1 MYERTALP
9 DGPRVITSRLPGA
22 RSVSMAAYVLAGSRL
37 ESAEEAG
44 AAHFMEHITFKGT
57 AAYPTTRAVSE
68 AIEGVGGSFNAATD
82 RESTVYWARVPLR
95 EAARGMDVLGELIIR
110 PHLRGEEIE
119 SERAVI
125 VEEIRS
131 YLDDP
136 GEHVHT
142 LFDLAMFGDTPL
154 GREIAGSEE
163 SVRALPQEN
172 LRAFWAAAYRPGNVV
187 VSAAGD
193 ISHQEIVALVRRA
206 FGTGA
211 AVQQSFDPAP
221 ALPAGERVM
230 VVRRET
236 VQAQLCLGV
245 PGLPRD
251 DPGAWT
257 LEVLNAILGDG
268 MSSRLFQSVREEK
281 GLAYDVSSYIVDY
294 ADAGA
299 LVVSAGVDPE
309 RIGPAVGAILDELA
323 LLRDE
328 PVPADELARSK
339 AYLGGRLELRME
351 ETRNLA
357 SWLGGQEAL
366 HDRVLTLDQALS
378 ELDAVTSD
386 GIHALAG
393 RLIRDDVL
401 RLAAVAPRGRA
412 RLRGLEAMLRL
423 PGGAA

>member
-9 DGPRVITSRLPGA
+9 RGPRVISSRLSGA
-22 RSVSMAAYVLAGSRL
+22 RSVSIAAYVLAGSRL
-37 ESAEEAG
+37 ESADEAG

-68 AIEGVGGSFNAATD
+68 AIEGIGGSFNAATD
-82 RESTVYWARVPLR
+82 RESTVYWVRVPVR
-95 EAARGMDVLGELIIR
+95 ESARGMDVLGELIVR
-110 PHLRGEEIE
+110 PHLRSSEIE

-125 VEEIRS
+125 IEEIRS

-163 SVRALPQEN
+163 SVRALPEAN
-172 LRAFWAAAYRPGNVV
+172 LRAFWASAYRPGNVV

-193 ISHQEIVALVRRA
+193 ISHAEVVDLVQKA
-206 FGTGA
+206 FGTGEA
-211 AVQQSFDPAP
+211 IPSTFEPAP

-230 VVRRET
+230 AVRRDT
-236 VQAQLCLGV
+236 TQAQICLGL
-245 PGLPRD
+245 PGLRRD
-251 DPGAWT
+251 DPEAWT

-281 GLAYDVSSYIVDY
+281 GLAYDVSSYVVDY
-294 ADAGA
+294 ADTGA
-299 LVVSAGVDPE
+299 FVVSAGVDPDK
-309 RIGPAVGAILDELA
+309 IAPAVAAILTEMA
-323 LLRDE
+323 RVRDE
-328 PVPADELARSK
+328 IVPEDELARSK
-339 AYLGGRLELRME
+339 RYLGGRLELRME

-366 HDRVLTLDQALS
+366 HERVLTLEEALA
-378 ELDAVTSD
+378 ELTAVTSD

-393 RLIRDDVL
+393 RMIRDDGL
-401 RLAAVAPRGRA
+401 RMAVVAPPRRGR
-412 RLRGLEAMLRL
+412 RLESLLRL
-423 PGGAA
+423 PGSAA

>member
-1 MYERTALP
+1 
-9 DGPRVITSRLPGA
+9 
-22 RSVSMAAYVLAGSRL
+22 MAAYVLAGSRL
-37 ESAEEAG
+37 ESADEAG

-57 AAYPTTRAVSE
+57 EAYPTTRAVSE

-82 RESTVYWARVPLR
+82 RESTVYWVRLPLR
-95 EAARGMDVLGELIIR
+95 EAARGMDILGELIVR
-110 PHLRGEEIE
+110 PCLRSEEIE

-163 SVRALPQEN
+163 SVRALPQAN
-172 LRAFWAAAYRPGNVV
+172 LRAFWAGAYRPGNVV

-193 ISHQEIVALVRRA
+193 ISHEDVVALVERA

-211 AVQQSFDPAP
+211 GVQPKFDPAP
-221 ALPAGERVM
+221 ALPAGDRVM

-236 VQAQLCLGV
+236 TQAQLCLGV
-245 PGLPRD
+245 PGLRRD
-251 DPGAWT
+251 DPEAWT

-299 LVVSAGVDPE
+299 LVVSAGVDPD
-309 RIGPAVGAILDELA
+309 RIKPAVGAILSELA

-339 AYLGGRLELRME
+339 RYLGGRLELRME
-351 ETRNLA
+351 ETRHLA

-366 HDRVLTLDQALS
+366 HERVLTLDQALD
-378 ELDAVTSD
+378 ELNAVTSE
-386 GIHALAG
+386 GIHSLAK
-393 RLIRDDVL
+393 RLVRDELL
-401 RLAAVAPRGRA
+401 RFTAVTPRSRG
-412 RLRGLEAMLRL
+412 RGLEAMLKL